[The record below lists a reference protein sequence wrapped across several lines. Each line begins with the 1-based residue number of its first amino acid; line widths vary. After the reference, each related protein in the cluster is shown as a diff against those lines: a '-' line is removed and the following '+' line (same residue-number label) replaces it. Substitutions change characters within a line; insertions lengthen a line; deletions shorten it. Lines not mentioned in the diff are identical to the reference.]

1 MPPVSGR
8 LRKGFAIALIFLN
21 LSGARVISVTEAFA
35 GSRTYFTADRGV
47 KAILKAATKQTWRK
61 KGGLCVSDV
70 VRSAKTLQKIGSSAR
85 LDFVPAM
92 LAAGAA
98 IDTGVARPGP
108 LRARRLPLDISPV
121 QPPQLYSKL

>member
-1 MPPVSGR
+1 MGQKSLRSVGLGARARSANGAHIDGMPSLPGR
-8 LRKGFAIALIFLN
+8 LRKAFAIALIFLN

-70 VRSAKTLQKIGSSAR
+70 VRSAKIG
-85 LDFVPAM
+85 
-92 LAAGAA
+92 
-98 IDTGVARPGP
+98 
-108 LRARRLPLDISPV
+108 RAHV
-121 QPPQLYSKL
+121 